1 MWSRLSCVM
10 NQLINTGIAL
20 NLLTYFRPFCEV
32 LRVARALSNEKIF
45 FILSSCKQDQY
56 YNNSQLRLLIEQYV
70 SLFPNDLIPVAIN
83 VLYTYKRREI
93 IKKFKRQTHIIAV
106 SNMATEISLQV
117 YVRILL

>member
-1 MWSRLSCVM
+1 MWPRLSCVM

-20 NLLTYFRPFCEV
+20 NLLAYFRPFCEV

-70 SLFPNDLIPVAIN
+70 LF
-83 VLYTYKRREI
+83 K
-93 IKKFKRQTHIIAV
+93 
-106 SNMATEISLQV
+106 EISV
-117 YVRILL
+117 AMLLTAIICVCLLNFFIISLLL

>member
-45 FILSSCKQDQY
+45 FILSSCKQDQC

-83 VLYTYKRREI
+83 VLYTYKGG
-93 IKKFKRQTHIIAV
+93 K
-106 SNMATEISLQV
+106 L
-117 YVRILL
+117 